1 MDAYIIGT
9 TSKAISSGGTING
22 NLTISGDLTVSG
34 GGALA
39 FDEILE
45 GTQVIDI
52 TNSEAFLVRK
62 NGDGGD
68 VFTVNTSTV
77 GATLLG
83 ALTIGSDGSGHDVI
97 FYSGTSGDNLTWD
110 ASEEVLQITGTNGAT
125 ALDVLDGDVRVVD
138 TLYFY
143 DRGGESI
150 SSNGSILSIAGG
162 NEIDLTATAIDVNGT
177 IDVSGNAQLSGTVT
191 VGADGSGTDVI
202 FYSGTAGDNFT
213 WDASEEKLTIT
224 GTNGQTALDIADG
237 NLVVADSVDIE
248 GDIDVNGTT
257 NLDAVDIDGNVQLDG
272 TFTVGTAGSGQDVVF
287 HSDTSGDNLT
297 WDSSAEKLTIT
308 GTNGQTALDVADGNL
323 VVADNIDLE
332 GDIDVNGTAN
342 LDAVDIDGAVQL
354 DATLSVGVDGTG
366 YDVKFFGDTAT
377 YG

>member
-213 WDASEEKLTIT
+213 WDASEEK
-224 GTNGQTALDIADG
+224 
-237 NLVVADSVDIE
+237 
-248 GDIDVNGTT
+248 
-257 NLDAVDIDGNVQLDG
+257 
-272 TFTVGTAGSGQDVVF
+272 
-287 HSDTSGDNLT
+287 
-297 WDSSAEKLTIT
+297 
-308 GTNGQTALDVADGNL
+308 
-323 VVADNIDLE
+323 
-332 GDIDVNGTAN
+332 
-342 LDAVDIDGAVQL
+342 
-354 DATLSVGVDGTG
+354 
-366 YDVKFFGDTAT
+366 
-377 YG
+377 